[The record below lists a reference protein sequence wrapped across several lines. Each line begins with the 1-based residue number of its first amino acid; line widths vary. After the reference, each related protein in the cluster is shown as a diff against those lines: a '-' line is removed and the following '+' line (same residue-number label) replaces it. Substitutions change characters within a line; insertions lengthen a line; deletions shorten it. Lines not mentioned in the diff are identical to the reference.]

1 MPFETRF
8 FIYWSQTDAAGIVH
22 FAEFFEIVEHAEEE
36 LYRTRGV
43 LHHHGR
49 LPRVEA
55 HAVFKSPLR
64 RGDQVRVV
72 LRPLEIREKAV
83 KYGFD
88 IFNETT
94 GTLSAT
100 GYIVAVCVELE
111 SGKLKS
117 AKCPQELIETWKSI
131 GDHIT

>member
-36 LYRTRGV
+36 FYRTRGV
-43 LHHHGR
+43 LHHHSR

-55 HAVFKSPLR
+55 HATFKSPLR

-72 LRPLEIREKAV
+72 LRPLEIREKV
-83 KYGFD
+83 IKYGFE

-94 GTLSAT
+94 GVLSAT
-100 GYIVAVCVELE
+100 GYVVAVCVNVEQ
-111 SGKLKS
+111 GGLKS
-117 AKCPQELIETWKSI
+117 AQCPQELLDAWRDIN
-131 GDHIT
+131 

>member
-8 FIYWSQTDAAGIVH
+8 FTYWSQTDAAGIVH

-36 LYRTRGV
+36 LYRARGV
-43 LHHHGR
+43 LHHHSR

-55 HAVFKSPLR
+55 HATFKSPLR

-72 LRPLEIREKAV
+72 LRPLEIRDKV
-83 KYGFD
+83 IKYGFE

-94 GTLSAT
+94 GVLSAT
-100 GYIVAVCVELE
+100 GYIVAVCVNVEQ
-111 SGKLKS
+111 GGLKS
-117 AKCPQELIETWKSI
+117 AKCPQELLDPWRDIN
-131 GDHIT
+131 